1 MQSAT
6 SNNEPTYYH
15 VFILTLEDVEKVA
28 ALCQRAIFISV
39 YLVKFYH
46 MWMQLLYHIE
56 TDLYTY
62 MRRYQVRGL
71 GTDPCVKN
79 FLAQLQMEQDWES
92 DE

>member
-1 MQSAT
+1 
-6 SNNEPTYYH
+6 
-15 VFILTLEDVEKVA
+15 
-28 ALCQRAIFISV
+28 
-39 YLVKFYH
+39 
-46 MWMQLLYHIE
+46 MWMQLLYHI